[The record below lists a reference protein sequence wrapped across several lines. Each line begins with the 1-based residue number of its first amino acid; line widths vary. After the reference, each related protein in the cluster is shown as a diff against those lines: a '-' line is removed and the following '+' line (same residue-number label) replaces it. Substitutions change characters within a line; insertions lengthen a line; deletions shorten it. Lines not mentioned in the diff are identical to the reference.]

1 MASKFVMVQLEQRSA
16 LKATRLP
23 PCGIISA
30 MRLRGGNRT
39 KPIGA
44 VENDI
49 L

>member
-16 LKATRLP
+16 LKAT